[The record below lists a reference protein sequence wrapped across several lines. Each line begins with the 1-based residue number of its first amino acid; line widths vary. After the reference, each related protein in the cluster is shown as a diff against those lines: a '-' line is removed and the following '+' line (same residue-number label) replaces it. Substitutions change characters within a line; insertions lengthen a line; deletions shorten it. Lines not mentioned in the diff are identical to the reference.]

1 MRDLKLQEDIETNNT
16 EEKINWKINLPMLWL
31 GVFLCCASYT
41 SSIPFLPVYVYRE
54 LHVPQEAV
62 NFWSGIAFAA
72 TFLASGFM
80 APYWGALADHVGQ
93 RKMAIRAGLGIAI
106 SYFAIGVCQDIY
118 QLVLARFF
126 CGVVCGFVPAC
137 LSMASASLPPDKIGW
152 GMGLMQTAIASGSI
166 MGPLLGS
173 YLSTWFGMRMSFYV
187 GAVALSLAVLGIC
200 FIVKERKY
208 KKLSAAKD
216 LHLIQDLKE
225 SLTNKELVYTMFM
238 FFCVQSCVLM
248 AQPLITVY
256 VGELMGSMGDDTVK
270 MAGIIFS
277 LSGIAGI
284 VAAPFWGKFG
294 QRNGFIK
301 TFAMLAFIA
310 GVINLFQP
318 LAGNVWHFAG
328 IQLAQGLFL
337 AGAVPNINA
346 NLTRITTLETRGK
359 AFGLVTSAQQFGGV
373 AGPMLGGLLASIMR
387 PPYVLVCLGCV
398 LISVASYTYFT
409 KVKVNA

>member
-1 MRDLKLQEDIETNNT
+1 MSEDNNQVQ

-54 LHVPQEAV
+54 LHVPQESV

-93 RKMAIRAGLGIAI
+93 KKMAIRAGIGIGI
-106 SYFAIGVCQDIY
+106 TYFAIGVCQDVY
-118 QLVLARFF
+118 QLVFVRFL

-137 LSMASASLPPDKIGW
+137 LSMASTSLPHDKIGW

-173 YLSTWFGMRMSFYV
+173 YLSSWFGMRMSFFV
-187 GAVALSLAVLGIC
+187 GSAALTFAAIGIY

-208 KKLSAAKD
+208 QKLSAAKN

-225 SLTNKELVYTMFM
+225 SLSNKDLVYTMFM
-238 FFCVQSCVLM
+238 FFSMQSCVLM

-256 VGELMGSMGDDTVK
+256 VGELMGSMGDETVK

-277 LSGIAGI
+277 LGGIAGI
-284 VAAPFWGKFG
+284 VMAPFWGKFG
-294 QRNGFIK
+294 QKHGFVK
-301 TFAMLAFIA
+301 TFAMVAFIA
-310 GVINLFQP
+310 GAINLFQP
-318 LAGNVWHFAG
+318 IASSVWHFAG

-346 NLTRITTLETRGK
+346 NLTRVTTLETRGK
-359 AFGLVTSAQQFGGV
+359 AFGLVTSANQFGGV
-373 AGPMLGGLLASIMR
+373 AGPIVGGFLASFMR
-387 PPYVLVCLGCV
+387 PPFVLVFLGCV
-398 LISVASYTYFT
+398 LISVATYTYF
-409 KVKVNA
+409 VKLKCEK